1 MRCASAPTLRCTAHS
16 ATPACHTTRRAAL
29 RCCALGAAAC
39 MPHVSALGDCG
50 CWVPAKPSAGV
61 HIASLHPCQLA
72 ALCPAQ
78 STSFLC
84 HCRRVPQV
92 SNSLGGN
99 SDSIRIALRGRRHER
114 LMKAAHVLAVQHYC
128 ERVATHEFGNY
139 AVQVGATVWHMLCP
153 LSQGWADLSWAGWLG
168 VCMCAQTP

>member
-1 MRCASAPTLRCTAHS
+1 M
-16 ATPACHTTRRAAL
+16 
-29 RCCALGAAAC
+29 
-39 MPHVSALGDCG
+39 
-50 CWVPAKPSAGV
+50 
-61 HIASLHPCQLA
+61 
-72 ALCPAQ
+72 
-78 STSFLC
+78 
-84 HCRRVPQV
+84 